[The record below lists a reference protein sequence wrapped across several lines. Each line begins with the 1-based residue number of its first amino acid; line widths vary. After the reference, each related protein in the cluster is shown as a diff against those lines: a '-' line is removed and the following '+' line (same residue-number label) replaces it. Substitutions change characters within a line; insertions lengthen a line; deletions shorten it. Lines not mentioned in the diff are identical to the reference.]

1 MNIVVVT
8 GNHGFPEPEFD
19 AIFESMAGVDFVR
32 EDITKFVAQPDRLRF
47 ETAVFYNYNQG
58 SPDPATQE
66 ALLGLAAA
74 GRGIIVIH
82 HALLAYPEWPEW
94 RDLCGIDPVYDGTHN
109 QTLPVHMADPNHPI
123 TAGLAD
129 FDIVDEAFRM
139 GVPYADRHVLLT
151 VDHPSSMHDL
161 AWTGTYQNSRVFCIQ
176 SGHDERAF
184 GTTGYRTVLDRAV
197 RWTAS
202 R

>member
-1 MNIVVVT
+1 VQIAVVT

-19 AIFESMAGVDFVR
+19 AVFDGMEYVEFTR
-32 EDITKFVAQPDRLRF
+32 EDLVQFVADPNRLRF
-47 ETAVFYNYNQG
+47 ETVVFYNYHQG

-74 GRGIIVIH
+74 GRGIVVIH

-94 RDLCGIDPVYDGTHN
+94 RNICGIDPVYNGTHD
-109 QTLPVHMADPNHPI
+109 QTLPVHVADPNHPI
-123 TAGLAD
+123 AAGLAD

-139 GVPYADRHVLLT
+139 GVLYADRHVLLT
-151 VDHPSSMHDL
+151 VDHASSMHDL

-197 RWTAS
+197 RWTAQ